1 MLSNKSNH
9 SHILIGSCSWS
20 TLEDRSPRVPL
31 FLSLLH
37 FWSHLWSITRQ
48 TQGNLESICYLETED
63 GARTSC
69 WRHHDISK
77 ENFTFESLQNSEQ
90 KVRKHQPPAR
100 DRVPTFLVL
109 DRNTKELFYFIGLS
123 LKDFLRFSFYSLK
136 MIASKL

>member
-1 MLSNKSNH
+1 MEQERAVGV
-9 SHILIGSCSWS
+9 IM
-20 TLEDRSPRVPL
+20 TLAKR
-31 FLSLLH
+31 
-37 FWSHLWSITRQ
+37 
-48 TQGNLESICYLETED
+48 
-63 GARTSC
+63 
-69 WRHHDISK
+69 ISQLK
-77 ENFTFESLQNSEQ
+77 VLKNSEQ